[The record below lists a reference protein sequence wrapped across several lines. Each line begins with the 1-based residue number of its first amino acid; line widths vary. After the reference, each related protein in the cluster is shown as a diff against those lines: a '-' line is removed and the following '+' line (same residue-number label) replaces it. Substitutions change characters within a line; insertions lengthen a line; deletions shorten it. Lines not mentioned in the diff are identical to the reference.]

1 MSPTSRALGRV
12 SDTVKGP
19 SFSTWPFNVIPWN
32 AWLLTLALSEM
43 EEKARQAWEQK
54 WGRGDG
60 KKGRVRD
67 RRDSATG

>member
-43 EEKARQAWEQK
+43 EEKAKASLGAE
-54 WGRGDG
+54 
-60 KKGRVRD
+60 
-67 RRDSATG
+67 TGEGGWKEG